1 VATHPRKSWSG
12 PEWVFV
18 VFRGRIWGHA
28 SRWGAKGALSGE
40 ARVDRFGEN
49 GDVSKVAECCA
60 AEGFSRRAGAVD
72 EARLPAGCPSGA
84 RGDPGSRQMGN
95 GMRTEGHNAT

>member
-1 VATHPRKSWSG
+1 MFG
-12 PEWVFV
+12 

-40 ARVDRFGEN
+40 ARVHRFGEN
-49 GDVSKVAECCA
+49 GDVSKVAGRIRA